1 MSFHSRLSRLFN
13 VVVTGRTPD
22 TNLFSAGLVT
32 PEASAVT
39 SSPSSGCI
47 EPGGSHVNTTSVF
60 LRVFGWTFLYSLES

>member
-1 MSFHSRLSRLFN
+1 MPDFHVSN

-47 EPGGSHVNTTSVF
+47 EPGGSHVNITSE
-60 LRVFGWTFLYSLES
+60 SLIETLIHWSHDIP